1 MTPDPKRPSVGM
13 TGNARN
19 EPNNARTIAH
29 LQALTLA
36 LHIGGLESLRT
47 GAVRTATT
55 DDSGSP
61 Q

>member
-1 MTPDPKRPSVGM
+1 MTSTAPKRPSVGM
-13 TGNARN
+13 SRKAN

-36 LHIGGLESLRT
+36 LHIGGMEGLRT

>member
-1 MTPDPKRPSVGM
+1 MTPAPKRPSVGM
-13 TGNARN
+13 SRKAN

-36 LHIGGLESLRT
+36 LHIGGLEGFRT